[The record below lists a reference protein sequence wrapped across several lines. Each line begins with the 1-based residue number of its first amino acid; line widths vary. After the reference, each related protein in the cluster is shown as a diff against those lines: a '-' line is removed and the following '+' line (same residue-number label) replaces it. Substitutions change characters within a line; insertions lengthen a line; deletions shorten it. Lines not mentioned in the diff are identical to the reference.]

1 MAISTSRIWHIAR
14 SGQREVGASV
24 QSSRQYVCTWVPGLS
39 TWSKL
44 ISKATIIYSASF
56 NIWKRIYHPVT
67 LGLSEL
73 LLALEVVRGV
83 FCNKTRGHD
92 FFFYRFRFSRIYQSH
107 FNYSSE
113 KNHKLNFFSGSD
125 WSQVNRFEFQKVGL
139 FKMKKKQNT
148 TLLSLIF
155 NQVKK

>member
-107 FNYSSE
+107 FNYSCE
-113 KNHKLNFFSGSD
+113 KNHKLNFFQVAIGHRWTDLNSKKSGFSE
-125 WSQVNRFEFQKVGL
+125 W
-139 FKMKKKQNT
+139 KKKQNT